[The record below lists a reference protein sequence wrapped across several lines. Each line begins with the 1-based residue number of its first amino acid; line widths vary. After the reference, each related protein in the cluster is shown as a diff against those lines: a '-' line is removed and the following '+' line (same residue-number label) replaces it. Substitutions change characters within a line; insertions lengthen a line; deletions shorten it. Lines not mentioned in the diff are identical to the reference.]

1 MNEAYDNAPVDLAA
15 FEGKLEAVSL
25 LMAEAHR
32 QLLILLRLLR
42 EAREEAD
49 E

>member
-1 MNEAYDNAPVDLAA
+1 MTEAYDNAPVDLAA

-25 LMAEAHR
+25 LLAKSHR
-32 QLLILLRLLR
+32 QLLDLLRLLR

-49 E
+49 R